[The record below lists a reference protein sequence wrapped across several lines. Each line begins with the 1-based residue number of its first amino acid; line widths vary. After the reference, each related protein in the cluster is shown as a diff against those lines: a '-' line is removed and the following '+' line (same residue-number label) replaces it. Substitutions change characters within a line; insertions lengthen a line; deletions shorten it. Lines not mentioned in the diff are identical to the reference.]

1 MTEELQA
8 ELNKNLAQ
16 IEDYTLTEEKI
27 LKGKET
33 IAEKLKEAI
42 NENIVLTEEDKQIID
57 TELNNIKT
65 SNSKDEIMLSI
76 SKIRNVLA
84 KYLKGLKEVE
94 KQPDKE
100 EHDKQET
107 NEQEEIQQQ
116 ENNQEEVTQEQVNQE
131 ENNRN
136 GEEEPEVNEDVEQ
149 ELEQEESFDTGKID
163 SLSEDLQTA
172 QDANYIS
179 KITAKRGRLIREIQR
194 EIAKIKKSDR
204 TDAKTIEVLDKLE
217 TRLRTEID
225 NHKEQ
230 LNDRYRD
237 EFKKQKATV
246 PAILTVLPKGVAL
259 QVQKVDT
266 CIREMIA
273 AKTLKQKIAA
283 GVNIAKSLGMVA
295 ATPIIFTAKFIAR
308 HWYLIFLLLSL
319 LMAPNFKLKDKK
331 NDDDELNKDP
341 GLEREYD
348 VDNVF
353 DKQYGL
359 DTSLAGEPALEQ
371 NLGQTP
377 TLAPDLSSGLENMPS
392 IDTSLYTSKF
402 PGMEDNFAAKAG
414 VKATE
419 IVDVLNPAAS
429 QYNIPADE
437 LKNVATAQTVET
449 PETAAM
455 MEKLKA
461 DAGRYDLGVQQLQEF
476 AKNNASTAQTVG
488 TPETDAMMDKLKADA
503 GQYDLGAQRL
513 QEFAKNNASTAQ
525 TVGTP
530 ETDAMME
537 QLKVDANRYDLG
549 TQRLQEFAKNNA
561 TAPQAVGTPETDA
574 MMEKLKV
581 DAGQYD
587 LGAQQLQEF
596 AKNNATAPQAV
607 GTPETD
613 AMMEQLKVDANRY
626 DLGTQQLNEFVKNN
640 ASNGSVSAPSVEAA
654 KNVDLPRASNL
665 APSLEKVKVPSIA
678 ELEKQG
684 FGNGLDFD
692 PTLPPEV
699 AQIVGNHAEEFKH
712 IMFEFANELEKNY
725 NFFIGEWHKD
735 VKVVHSAEEFTEA
748 VEDLIGAKLNFADA
762 KRVYLSGVDL
772 PAADRSI
779 IWPELEQETAG
790 IIPVRYFE
798 TYGDMMNYVMSG
810 ADKSL
815 ATYYN
820 NFAENYGKDLGIDFN
835 IKMPGFSADDV
846 SAALGISRDAA
857 VILLFAFGVV
867 KLGAKIAAIPGTG
880 GLSLA
885 IP

>member
-42 NENIVLTEEDKQIID
+42 NDNIDLTEEDKQIID
-57 TELNNIKT
+57 AELNNIKT

-76 SKIRNVLA
+76 SKIRDVLA

-116 ENNQEEVTQEQVNQE
+116 ENNQEEVTQEQINQE
-131 ENNRN
+131 ENNQN
-136 GEEEPEVNEDVEQ
+136 GEEEQEVNEDVEQ
-149 ELEQEESFDTGKID
+149 ELEPEESFDTDKID
-163 SLSEDLQTA
+163 SLSEDLQIA

-194 EIAKIKKSDR
+194 EIAKIKKSDI

-266 CIREMIA
+266 CIRELIS

-308 HWYLIFLLLSL
+308 HWYLVLLLLSL
-319 LMAPNFKLKDKK
+319 LKAPNFKLNDKK
-331 NDDDELNKDP
+331 DNNDEFDKDP
-341 GLEREYD
+341 GVEREYV
-348 VDNVF
+348 VDNAF
-353 DKQYGL
+353 DKQYGF
-359 DTSLAGEPALEQ
+359 DTSPVGEPALEL
-371 NLGQTP
+371 NLGAQR
-377 TLAPDLSSGLENMPS
+377 LQEFAKNNAS
-392 IDTSLYTSKF
+392 TS
-402 PGMEDNFAAKAG
+402 
-414 VKATE
+414 
-419 IVDVLNPAAS
+419 
-429 QYNIPADE
+429 
-437 LKNVATAQTVET
+437 QTVGT
-449 PETAAM
+449 PETDAM
-455 MEKLKA
+455 MEKLKV
-461 DAGRYDLGVQQLQEF
+461 DANQYDLGAQQLQEFVKNNASTAQTVGTPETDAMMDKIKVDANQYDLGAQQLQEF

-488 TPETDAMMDKLKADA
+488 TPETDAMMEK
-503 GQYDLGAQRL
+503 
-513 QEFAKNNASTAQ
+513 
-525 TVGTP
+525 
-530 ETDAMME
+530 
-537 QLKVDANRYDLG
+537 LKVDANQYDLG

-581 DAGQYD
+581 DANQYDLGAQQLQEFVKNNASTAQTVGTPETDAMMDKIKVDANQYD

-596 AKNNATAPQAV
+596 AKNNAST
-607 GTPETD
+607 
-613 AMMEQLKVDANRY
+613 
-626 DLGTQQLNEFVKNN
+626 
-640 ASNGSVSAPSVEAA
+640 GSVSAPSVETA

-665 APSLEKVKVPSIA
+665 APSLETVKVPSIA
-678 ELEKQG
+678 ELEKQRL
-684 FGNGLDFD
+684 GNGLDFD
-692 PTLPPEV
+692 PTIPPEV
-699 AQIVGNHAEEFKH
+699 SQIIDSHSEEFKH
-712 IMFEFANELEKNY
+712 IMFEFANGLEKNY

-772 PAADRSI
+772 PAADRTI

-798 TYGDMMNYVMSG
+798 TYGDLMNYVMSG
-810 ADKSL
+810 EDKYL
-815 ATYYN
+815 TGYYN
-820 NFAENYGKDLGIDFN
+820 EFAENYGKDFDININSSETFVETIANFLG
-835 IKMPGFSADDV
+835 V
-846 SAALGISRDAA
+846 STGTAGTLF
-857 VILLFAFGVV
+857 LLYELAQYG
-867 KLGAKIAAIPGTG
+867 
-880 GLSLA
+880 LA
-885 IP
+885 IPTGGASLALPG

>member
-42 NENIVLTEEDKQIID
+42 NDNIDLTEEDKQIID
-57 TELNNIKT
+57 AELNNIKT

-76 SKIRNVLA
+76 SKIRDVLA

-116 ENNQEEVTQEQVNQE
+116 ENNQEEVTQEQINQE
-131 ENNRN
+131 ENNQN
-136 GEEEPEVNEDVEQ
+136 GEEEQEVNEDVEQ
-149 ELEQEESFDTGKID
+149 ELEPEESFDTDKID
-163 SLSEDLQTA
+163 SLSEDLQIA

-194 EIAKIKKSDR
+194 EIAKIKKSDI

-266 CIREMIA
+266 CIRELIS

-308 HWYLIFLLLSL
+308 HWYLVLLLLSL
-319 LMAPNFKLKDKK
+319 LKAPNFKLNDKK
-331 NDDDELNKDP
+331 DNNDEFDKDP
-341 GLEREYD
+341 GVEREYV
-348 VDNVF
+348 VDNAF
-353 DKQYGL
+353 DKQYGF
-359 DTSLAGEPALEQ
+359 DTSPVGEPALEL
-371 NLGQTP
+371 NLG
-377 TLAPDLSSGLENMPS
+377 A
-392 IDTSLYTSKF
+392 
-402 PGMEDNFAAKAG
+402 
-414 VKATE
+414 
-419 IVDVLNPAAS
+419 
-429 QYNIPADE
+429 
-437 LKNVATAQTVET
+437 
-449 PETAAM
+449 
-455 MEKLKA
+455 
-461 DAGRYDLGVQQLQEF
+461 
-476 AKNNASTAQTVG
+476 
-488 TPETDAMMDKLKADA
+488 
-503 GQYDLGAQRL
+503 
-513 QEFAKNNASTAQ
+513 
-525 TVGTP
+525 
-530 ETDAMME
+530 
-537 QLKVDANRYDLG
+537 
-549 TQRLQEFAKNNA
+549 QRLQEFAKNNA

-581 DAGQYD
+581 DANQYD

-596 AKNNATAPQAV
+596 AKNNAST
-607 GTPETD
+607 
-613 AMMEQLKVDANRY
+613 
-626 DLGTQQLNEFVKNN
+626 
-640 ASNGSVSAPSVEAA
+640 GSVSAPSVETA

-665 APSLEKVKVPSIA
+665 APSLETVKVPSIA
-678 ELEKQG
+678 ELEKQRL
-684 FGNGLDFD
+684 GNGLDFD
-692 PTLPPEV
+692 PTIPPEV
-699 AQIVGNHAEEFKH
+699 SQIIDSHSEEFKH
-712 IMFEFANELEKNY
+712 IMFEFANGLEKNY

-772 PAADRSI
+772 PAADRTI

-798 TYGDMMNYVMSG
+798 TYGDLMNYVMSG
-810 ADKSL
+810 EDKYL
-815 ATYYN
+815 TGYYN
-820 NFAENYGKDLGIDFN
+820 EFAENYGKDFDININSSETFVETIANFLG
-835 IKMPGFSADDV
+835 V
-846 SAALGISRDAA
+846 STGTAGTLF
-857 VILLFAFGVV
+857 LLYELAQYG
-867 KLGAKIAAIPGTG
+867 
-880 GLSLA
+880 LA
-885 IP
+885 IPTGGASLALPG

>member
-42 NENIVLTEEDKQIID
+42 NDNIDLTEEDKQIID
-57 TELNNIKT
+57 AELNNIKT

-76 SKIRNVLA
+76 SKIRDVLA

-116 ENNQEEVTQEQVNQE
+116 ENNQEEVTQEQINQE
-131 ENNRN
+131 ENNQN
-136 GEEEPEVNEDVEQ
+136 GEEEQEVNEDVEQ
-149 ELEQEESFDTGKID
+149 ELEPEESFDTDKID
-163 SLSEDLQTA
+163 SLSEDLQIA

-194 EIAKIKKSDR
+194 EIAKIKKSDI

-266 CIREMIA
+266 CIRELIS

-308 HWYLIFLLLSL
+308 HWYLVLLLLSL
-319 LMAPNFKLKDKK
+319 LKAPNFKLNDKK
-331 NDDDELNKDP
+331 DNNDEFDKDP
-341 GLEREYD
+341 GVEREYV
-348 VDNVF
+348 VDNAF
-353 DKQYGL
+353 DKQYGF
-359 DTSLAGEPALEQ
+359 DTSPVGEPALE
-371 NLGQTP
+371 
-377 TLAPDLSSGLENMPS
+377 
-392 IDTSLYTSKF
+392 
-402 PGMEDNFAAKAG
+402 
-414 VKATE
+414 
-419 IVDVLNPAAS
+419 LN
-429 QYNIPADE
+429 
-437 LKNVATAQTVET
+437 
-449 PETAAM
+449 
-455 MEKLKA
+455 
-461 DAGRYDLGVQQLQEF
+461 
-476 AKNNASTAQTVG
+476 
-488 TPETDAMMDKLKADA
+488 
-503 GQYDLGAQRL
+503 LGAQRL
-513 QEFAKNNASTAQ
+513 QEFAKNNASTSQ
-525 TVGTP
+525 T
-530 ETDAMME
+530 
-537 QLKVDANRYDLG
+537 
-549 TQRLQEFAKNNA
+549 
-561 TAPQAVGTPETDA
+561 VGTPETDA

-581 DAGQYD
+581 DANQYD

-596 AKNNATAPQAV
+596 AKNNAST
-607 GTPETD
+607 
-613 AMMEQLKVDANRY
+613 
-626 DLGTQQLNEFVKNN
+626 
-640 ASNGSVSAPSVEAA
+640 GSVSAPSVETA

-665 APSLEKVKVPSIA
+665 APSLETVKVPSIA
-678 ELEKQG
+678 ELEKQRL
-684 FGNGLDFD
+684 GNGLDFD
-692 PTLPPEV
+692 PTIPPEV
-699 AQIVGNHAEEFKH
+699 SQIIDSHSEEFKH
-712 IMFEFANELEKNY
+712 IMFEFANGLEKNY

-772 PAADRSI
+772 PAADRTI

-798 TYGDMMNYVMSG
+798 TYGDLMNYVMSG
-810 ADKSL
+810 EDKYL
-815 ATYYN
+815 TGYYN
-820 NFAENYGKDLGIDFN
+820 EFAENYGKDFDININSSETFVETIANFLG
-835 IKMPGFSADDV
+835 V
-846 SAALGISRDAA
+846 STGTAGTLF
-857 VILLFAFGVV
+857 LLYELAQYG
-867 KLGAKIAAIPGTG
+867 
-880 GLSLA
+880 LA
-885 IP
+885 IPTGGASLALPG

>member
-42 NENIVLTEEDKQIID
+42 NDNIDLTEEDKQIID
-57 TELNNIKT
+57 AELNNIKT

-76 SKIRNVLA
+76 SKIRDVLA

-131 ENNRN
+131 ENNQN
-136 GEEEPEVNEDVEQ
+136 GEEEQEVNEDVEQ
-149 ELEQEESFDTGKID
+149 ELEPEESFDTDKID
-163 SLSEDLQTA
+163 SLSEDLQIA

-246 PAILTVLPKGVAL
+246 PAILTVLPKGVVL

-266 CIREMIA
+266 CIRELIS

-308 HWYLIFLLLSL
+308 HWYLVLLLLSL
-319 LMAPNFKLKDKK
+319 LKAPNFKLNDKK
-331 NDDDELNKDP
+331 DNDDDFDKEP
-341 GLEREYD
+341 GVEREYD
-348 VDNVF
+348 VDNAF
-353 DKQYGL
+353 DKQYGF
-359 DTSLAGEPALEQ
+359 DISLAGEPALEL
-371 NLGQTP
+371 NLG
-377 TLAPDLSSGLENMPS
+377 
-392 IDTSLYTSKF
+392 
-402 PGMEDNFAAKAG
+402 
-414 VKATE
+414 
-419 IVDVLNPAAS
+419 
-429 QYNIPADE
+429 
-437 LKNVATAQTVET
+437 AQ
-449 PETAAM
+449 
-455 MEKLKA
+455 
-461 DAGRYDLGVQQLQEF
+461 RLQEF
-476 AKNNASTAQTVG
+476 AKNNSSTSQTVG
-488 TPETDAMMDKLKADA
+488 TPETDAMMEKLKVDA
-503 GQYDLGAQRL
+503 NQYDLGAQQL
-513 QEFAKNNASTAQ
+513 QEFVKNNASTAQ

-537 QLKVDANRYDLG
+537 KLKVDAN
-549 TQRLQEFAKNNA
+549 
-561 TAPQAVGTPETDA
+561 
-574 MMEKLKV
+574 
-581 DAGQYD
+581 QYD
-587 LGAQQLQEF
+587 LGAQQLHEF
-596 AKNNATAPQAV
+596 AKNNAST
-607 GTPETD
+607 
-613 AMMEQLKVDANRY
+613 
-626 DLGTQQLNEFVKNN
+626 
-640 ASNGSVSAPSVEAA
+640 GSVSAPSVETA

-665 APSLEKVKVPSIA
+665 APSLETVKVPSIA
-678 ELEKQG
+678 ELEKQRL
-684 FGNGLDFD
+684 GNGLDFD
-692 PTLPPEV
+692 PTIPPEV
-699 AQIVGNHAEEFKH
+699 AQIIDSHSEEFKH
-712 IMFEFANELEKNY
+712 IMFEFANGLEKNY

-748 VEDLIGAKLNFADA
+748 VEDLVGAKLNFADA

-772 PAADRSI
+772 PAAERSI
-779 IWPELEQETAG
+779 IWPELEQEIDG

-798 TYGDMMNYVMSG
+798 TYGDLMNYVMSG
-810 ADKSL
+810 EDKRL
-815 ATYYN
+815 NEYYN
-820 NFAENYGKDLGIDFN
+820 EFAENYGKDFDININSSETFVETIANFLG
-835 IKMPGFSADDV
+835 V
-846 SAALGISRDAA
+846 ST
-857 VILLFAFGVV
+857 
-867 KLGAKIAAIPGTG
+867 GTAG
-880 GLSLA
+880 TIFFLYELAQYALA
-885 IP
+885 IPTGGAALLLPG

>member
-42 NENIVLTEEDKQIID
+42 NDNIDLTEEDKQIID
-57 TELNNIKT
+57 AELNNIKT

-76 SKIRNVLA
+76 SKIRDVLA

-116 ENNQEEVTQEQVNQE
+116 ENNQEEVTQEQINQE
-131 ENNRN
+131 ENNQN
-136 GEEEPEVNEDVEQ
+136 GEEEQEVNEDVEQ
-149 ELEQEESFDTGKID
+149 ELEPEESFDTDKID
-163 SLSEDLQTA
+163 SLSEDLQIA

-194 EIAKIKKSDR
+194 EIAKIKKSDI

-266 CIREMIA
+266 CIRELIS

-308 HWYLIFLLLSL
+308 HWYLVLLLLSL
-319 LMAPNFKLKDKK
+319 LKAPNFKLNDKK
-331 NDDDELNKDP
+331 DNNDEFDKDP
-341 GLEREYD
+341 GVEREYV
-348 VDNVF
+348 VDNAF
-353 DKQYGL
+353 DKQYGF
-359 DTSLAGEPALEQ
+359 DTSPVGEPALEL
-371 NLGQTP
+371 NLGAQR
-377 TLAPDLSSGLENMPS
+377 LQEFAKNNAS
-392 IDTSLYTSKF
+392 TS
-402 PGMEDNFAAKAG
+402 
-414 VKATE
+414 
-419 IVDVLNPAAS
+419 
-429 QYNIPADE
+429 
-437 LKNVATAQTVET
+437 QTVGT
-449 PETAAM
+449 PETDAM
-455 MEKLKA
+455 MEKLKV
-461 DAGRYDLGVQQLQEF
+461 DANQYDLGAQQLQEFVKNNASTAQTVGTPETDAMMDKIKVDANQYDLGAQQLQEF

-488 TPETDAMMDKLKADA
+488 TPETDAMMEKLKVDA
-503 GQYDLGAQRL
+503 NQYDLGAQQL

-537 QLKVDANRYDLG
+537 KLKVDAN
-549 TQRLQEFAKNNA
+549 
-561 TAPQAVGTPETDA
+561 
-574 MMEKLKV
+574 
-581 DAGQYD
+581 QYD

-596 AKNNATAPQAV
+596 AKNNAST
-607 GTPETD
+607 
-613 AMMEQLKVDANRY
+613 
-626 DLGTQQLNEFVKNN
+626 
-640 ASNGSVSAPSVEAA
+640 GSVSAPSVEAV

-665 APSLEKVKVPSIA
+665 APSLETVKVPSIA
-678 ELEKQG
+678 ELEKQRL
-684 FGNGLDFD
+684 GNGLDFD
-692 PTLPPEV
+692 PTIPPEV
-699 AQIVGNHAEEFKH
+699 SQIIDSHSEEFKH
-712 IMFEFANELEKNY
+712 IMFEFANGLEKNY

-772 PAADRSI
+772 PAADRTI

-798 TYGDMMNYVMSG
+798 TYGDLMNYVMSG
-810 ADKSL
+810 EDKYL
-815 ATYYN
+815 TGYYN
-820 NFAENYGKDLGIDFN
+820 EFAENYGKDFDININSSETFVETIANFLG
-835 IKMPGFSADDV
+835 V
-846 SAALGISRDAA
+846 STGTAGTLF
-857 VILLFAFGVV
+857 LLYELAQYG
-867 KLGAKIAAIPGTG
+867 
-880 GLSLA
+880 LA
-885 IP
+885 IPTGGASLALPG

>member
-42 NENIVLTEEDKQIID
+42 NDNIDLTEEDKQIID
-57 TELNNIKT
+57 AELNNIKT

-76 SKIRNVLA
+76 SKIRDVLA

-116 ENNQEEVTQEQVNQE
+116 ENNQEEVTQEQINQE
-131 ENNRN
+131 ENNQN
-136 GEEEPEVNEDVEQ
+136 GEEEQEVNEDVEQ
-149 ELEQEESFDTGKID
+149 ELEPEESFDTDKID
-163 SLSEDLQTA
+163 SLSEDLQIA

-194 EIAKIKKSDR
+194 EIAKIKKSDI

-266 CIREMIA
+266 CIRELIS

-308 HWYLIFLLLSL
+308 HWYLVLLLLSL
-319 LMAPNFKLKDKK
+319 LKAPNFKLNDKK
-331 NDDDELNKDP
+331 DNNDEFDKDP
-341 GLEREYD
+341 GVEREYV
-348 VDNVF
+348 VDNAF
-353 DKQYGL
+353 DKQYGF
-359 DTSLAGEPALEQ
+359 DTSPVGEPALEL
-371 NLGQTP
+371 NLGAQR
-377 TLAPDLSSGLENMPS
+377 LQEFAKNNAS
-392 IDTSLYTSKF
+392 TS
-402 PGMEDNFAAKAG
+402 
-414 VKATE
+414 
-419 IVDVLNPAAS
+419 
-429 QYNIPADE
+429 
-437 LKNVATAQTVET
+437 QTVGT
-449 PETAAM
+449 PETDAM
-455 MEKLKA
+455 MEKLKV
-461 DAGRYDLGVQQLQEF
+461 DANQYDLGAQQLQEF
-476 AKNNASTAQTVG
+476 VKNNASTAQTVG
-488 TPETDAMMDKLKADA
+488 TPETDAMMDKI
-503 GQYDLGAQRL
+503 
-513 QEFAKNNASTAQ
+513 
-525 TVGTP
+525 
-530 ETDAMME
+530 
-537 QLKVDANRYDLG
+537 KVDAN
-549 TQRLQEFAKNNA
+549 
-561 TAPQAVGTPETDA
+561 
-574 MMEKLKV
+574 
-581 DAGQYD
+581 QYD

-596 AKNNATAPQAV
+596 AKNNAST
-607 GTPETD
+607 
-613 AMMEQLKVDANRY
+613 
-626 DLGTQQLNEFVKNN
+626 
-640 ASNGSVSAPSVEAA
+640 GSVSAPSVETA

-665 APSLEKVKVPSIA
+665 APSLETVKVPSIA
-678 ELEKQG
+678 ELEKQRL
-684 FGNGLDFD
+684 GNGLDFD
-692 PTLPPEV
+692 PTIPPEV
-699 AQIVGNHAEEFKH
+699 SQIIDSHSEEFKH
-712 IMFEFANELEKNY
+712 IMFEFANGLEKNY

-772 PAADRSI
+772 PAADRTI

-798 TYGDMMNYVMSG
+798 TYGDLMNYVMSG
-810 ADKSL
+810 EDKYL
-815 ATYYN
+815 TGYYN
-820 NFAENYGKDLGIDFN
+820 EFAENYGKDFDININSSETFVETIANFLG
-835 IKMPGFSADDV
+835 V
-846 SAALGISRDAA
+846 STGTAGTLF
-857 VILLFAFGVV
+857 LLYELAQYG
-867 KLGAKIAAIPGTG
+867 
-880 GLSLA
+880 LA
-885 IP
+885 IPTGGASLALPG

>member
-42 NENIVLTEEDKQIID
+42 NDNIDLTEEDKQIID
-57 TELNNIKT
+57 AELNNIKT

-76 SKIRNVLA
+76 SKIRDVLA

-116 ENNQEEVTQEQVNQE
+116 ENNQEEVTQEQINQE
-131 ENNRN
+131 ENNQN
-136 GEEEPEVNEDVEQ
+136 GEEEQEVNEDVEQ
-149 ELEQEESFDTGKID
+149 ELEPEESFDTDKID
-163 SLSEDLQTA
+163 SLSEDLQIA

-194 EIAKIKKSDR
+194 EIAKIKKSDI

-266 CIREMIA
+266 CIRELIS

-308 HWYLIFLLLSL
+308 HWYLVLLLLSL
-319 LMAPNFKLKDKK
+319 LKAPNFKLNDKK
-331 NDDDELNKDP
+331 DNNDEFDKDP
-341 GLEREYD
+341 GVEREYV
-348 VDNVF
+348 VDNAF
-353 DKQYGL
+353 DKQYGF
-359 DTSLAGEPALEQ
+359 DTSPVGEPALEL
-371 NLGQTP
+371 NLGAQR
-377 TLAPDLSSGLENMPS
+377 LQEFAKNNAS
-392 IDTSLYTSKF
+392 TS
-402 PGMEDNFAAKAG
+402 
-414 VKATE
+414 
-419 IVDVLNPAAS
+419 
-429 QYNIPADE
+429 
-437 LKNVATAQTVET
+437 QTVGT
-449 PETAAM
+449 PETDAM
-455 MEKLKA
+455 MEKLKV
-461 DAGRYDLGVQQLQEF
+461 DANQYDLGAQQLQEF

-488 TPETDAMMDKLKADA
+488 TPETDAMM
-503 GQYDLGAQRL
+503 
-513 QEFAKNNASTAQ
+513 
-525 TVGTP
+525 
-530 ETDAMME
+530 
-537 QLKVDANRYDLG
+537 
-549 TQRLQEFAKNNA
+549 
-561 TAPQAVGTPETDA
+561 
-574 MMEKLKV
+574 EKLKV
-581 DAGQYD
+581 DANQYD

-596 AKNNATAPQAV
+596 AKNNAST
-607 GTPETD
+607 
-613 AMMEQLKVDANRY
+613 
-626 DLGTQQLNEFVKNN
+626 
-640 ASNGSVSAPSVEAA
+640 GSVSAPSVETA

-665 APSLEKVKVPSIA
+665 APSLETVKVPSIA
-678 ELEKQG
+678 ELEKQRL
-684 FGNGLDFD
+684 GNGLDFD
-692 PTLPPEV
+692 PTIPPEV
-699 AQIVGNHAEEFKH
+699 SQIIDSHSEEFKH
-712 IMFEFANELEKNY
+712 IMFEFANGLEKNY

-772 PAADRSI
+772 PAADRTI

-798 TYGDMMNYVMSG
+798 TYGDLMNYVMSG
-810 ADKSL
+810 EDKYL
-815 ATYYN
+815 TGYYN
-820 NFAENYGKDLGIDFN
+820 EFAENYGKDFDININSSETFVETIANFLG
-835 IKMPGFSADDV
+835 V
-846 SAALGISRDAA
+846 STGTAGTLF
-857 VILLFAFGVV
+857 LLYELAQYG
-867 KLGAKIAAIPGTG
+867 
-880 GLSLA
+880 LA
-885 IP
+885 IPTGGASLALPG

>member
-16 IEDYTLTEEKI
+16 IEDYTLTEDKI

-42 NENIVLTEEDKQIID
+42 NDNIDLTEEDKQIID
-57 TELNNIKT
+57 AELNNIKT

-76 SKIRNVLA
+76 SKIRDVLA

-116 ENNQEEVTQEQVNQE
+116 ENNQEEVTQEQINQE
-131 ENNRN
+131 ENNQN
-136 GEEEPEVNEDVEQ
+136 GEEEQEVNEDVEQ
-149 ELEQEESFDTGKID
+149 ELEPEESFDTDKID
-163 SLSEDLQTA
+163 SLSEDLQIA

-194 EIAKIKKSDR
+194 EIAKIKKSDI

-266 CIREMIA
+266 CIRELIS

-308 HWYLIFLLLSL
+308 HWYLVLLLLSL
-319 LMAPNFKLKDKK
+319 LKAPNFKLNDKK
-331 NDDDELNKDP
+331 DNNDEFDKDP
-341 GLEREYD
+341 GVEREYV
-348 VDNVF
+348 VDNAF
-353 DKQYGL
+353 DKQYGF
-359 DTSLAGEPALEQ
+359 DTSPVGEPALE
-371 NLGQTP
+371 
-377 TLAPDLSSGLENMPS
+377 
-392 IDTSLYTSKF
+392 
-402 PGMEDNFAAKAG
+402 
-414 VKATE
+414 
-419 IVDVLNPAAS
+419 LN
-429 QYNIPADE
+429 
-437 LKNVATAQTVET
+437 
-449 PETAAM
+449 
-455 MEKLKA
+455 
-461 DAGRYDLGVQQLQEF
+461 
-476 AKNNASTAQTVG
+476 
-488 TPETDAMMDKLKADA
+488 
-503 GQYDLGAQRL
+503 LGAQRL

-537 QLKVDANRYDLG
+537 KLKVDANQYDLG

-581 DAGQYD
+581 DANQYD

-596 AKNNATAPQAV
+596 AKNNAST
-607 GTPETD
+607 
-613 AMMEQLKVDANRY
+613 
-626 DLGTQQLNEFVKNN
+626 
-640 ASNGSVSAPSVEAA
+640 GSVSAPSVETA

-665 APSLEKVKVPSIA
+665 APSLETVKVPSIA
-678 ELEKQG
+678 ELEKQRL
-684 FGNGLDFD
+684 GNGLDFD
-692 PTLPPEV
+692 PTIPPEV
-699 AQIVGNHAEEFKH
+699 SQIIDSHSEEFKH
-712 IMFEFANELEKNY
+712 IMFEFANGLEKNY

-772 PAADRSI
+772 PAADRTI

-798 TYGDMMNYVMSG
+798 TYGDLMNYVMSG
-810 ADKSL
+810 EDKYL
-815 ATYYN
+815 TGYYN
-820 NFAENYGKDLGIDFN
+820 EFAENYGKDFDININSSETFVETIANFLG
-835 IKMPGFSADDV
+835 V
-846 SAALGISRDAA
+846 STGTAGTLF
-857 VILLFAFGVV
+857 LLYELAQYG
-867 KLGAKIAAIPGTG
+867 
-880 GLSLA
+880 LA
-885 IP
+885 IPTGGASLALPG

>member
-42 NENIVLTEEDKQIID
+42 NDNIDLTEEDKQIID
-57 TELNNIKT
+57 AELNNIKT

-76 SKIRNVLA
+76 SKIRDVLA

-116 ENNQEEVTQEQVNQE
+116 ENNQEEVTQEQINQE
-131 ENNRN
+131 ENNQN
-136 GEEEPEVNEDVEQ
+136 GEEEQEVNEDVEQ
-149 ELEQEESFDTGKID
+149 ELEPEESFDTDKID
-163 SLSEDLQTA
+163 SLSEDLQIA

-194 EIAKIKKSDR
+194 EIAKIKKSDI

-266 CIREMIA
+266 CIRELIS

-308 HWYLIFLLLSL
+308 HWYLVLLLLSL
-319 LMAPNFKLKDKK
+319 LKAPNFKLNDKK
-331 NDDDELNKDP
+331 DNNDEFDKDP
-341 GLEREYD
+341 GVEREYV
-348 VDNVF
+348 VDNAF
-353 DKQYGL
+353 DKQYGF
-359 DTSLAGEPALEQ
+359 DTSPVGEPALEL
-371 NLGQTP
+371 NLGAQR
-377 TLAPDLSSGLENMPS
+377 LQEFAKNNAS
-392 IDTSLYTSKF
+392 TS
-402 PGMEDNFAAKAG
+402 
-414 VKATE
+414 
-419 IVDVLNPAAS
+419 
-429 QYNIPADE
+429 
-437 LKNVATAQTVET
+437 QTVGT
-449 PETAAM
+449 PETDAM
-455 MEKLKA
+455 MEKLKV
-461 DAGRYDLGVQQLQEF
+461 DANQYDLGAQQLQEF
-476 AKNNASTAQTVG
+476 VKNNASTAQTVG
-488 TPETDAMMDKLKADA
+488 TPETDAMMDKI
-503 GQYDLGAQRL
+503 
-513 QEFAKNNASTAQ
+513 
-525 TVGTP
+525 
-530 ETDAMME
+530 
-537 QLKVDANRYDLG
+537 KVDANQYDLG

-581 DAGQYD
+581 DANQYD

-596 AKNNATAPQAV
+596 AKNNAST
-607 GTPETD
+607 
-613 AMMEQLKVDANRY
+613 
-626 DLGTQQLNEFVKNN
+626 
-640 ASNGSVSAPSVEAA
+640 GSVSAPSVETA

-665 APSLEKVKVPSIA
+665 APSLETVKVPSIA
-678 ELEKQG
+678 ELEKQRL
-684 FGNGLDFD
+684 GNGLDFD
-692 PTLPPEV
+692 PTIPPEV
-699 AQIVGNHAEEFKH
+699 SQIIDSHSEEFKH
-712 IMFEFANELEKNY
+712 IMFEFANGLEKNY

-772 PAADRSI
+772 PAADRTI

-798 TYGDMMNYVMSG
+798 TYGDLMNYVMSG
-810 ADKSL
+810 EDKYL
-815 ATYYN
+815 TGYYN
-820 NFAENYGKDLGIDFN
+820 EFAENYGKDFDININSSETFVETIANFLG
-835 IKMPGFSADDV
+835 V
-846 SAALGISRDAA
+846 STGTAGTLF
-857 VILLFAFGVV
+857 LLYELAQYG
-867 KLGAKIAAIPGTG
+867 
-880 GLSLA
+880 LA
-885 IP
+885 IPTGGASLALPG

>member
-42 NENIVLTEEDKQIID
+42 NDNIDLTEEDKQIID
-57 TELNNIKT
+57 AELNNIKT

-76 SKIRNVLA
+76 SKIRDVLA

-116 ENNQEEVTQEQVNQE
+116 ENNQEEVTQEQINQE
-131 ENNRN
+131 ENNQN
-136 GEEEPEVNEDVEQ
+136 GEEEQEVNEDVEQ
-149 ELEQEESFDTGKID
+149 ELEPEESFDTDKID
-163 SLSEDLQTA
+163 SLSEDLQIA

-194 EIAKIKKSDR
+194 EIAKIKKSDI

-266 CIREMIA
+266 CIRELIS

-308 HWYLIFLLLSL
+308 HWYLVLLLLSL
-319 LMAPNFKLKDKK
+319 LKAPNFKLNDKK
-331 NDDDELNKDP
+331 DNNDEFDKDP
-341 GLEREYD
+341 GVEREYV
-348 VDNVF
+348 VDNAF
-353 DKQYGL
+353 DKQYGF
-359 DTSLAGEPALEQ
+359 DTSPVGEPALEL
-371 NLGQTP
+371 NLGAQR
-377 TLAPDLSSGLENMPS
+377 LQEFAKNNAS
-392 IDTSLYTSKF
+392 TS
-402 PGMEDNFAAKAG
+402 
-414 VKATE
+414 
-419 IVDVLNPAAS
+419 
-429 QYNIPADE
+429 
-437 LKNVATAQTVET
+437 QTVGT
-449 PETAAM
+449 PETDAM
-455 MEKLKA
+455 MEKLKV
-461 DAGRYDLGVQQLQEF
+461 DANQYDLGAQQLQEF

-488 TPETDAMMDKLKADA
+488 TPETDAMMEK
-503 GQYDLGAQRL
+503 
-513 QEFAKNNASTAQ
+513 
-525 TVGTP
+525 
-530 ETDAMME
+530 
-537 QLKVDANRYDLG
+537 LKVDANQYDLG

-581 DAGQYD
+581 DANQYD

-596 AKNNATAPQAV
+596 AKNNAST
-607 GTPETD
+607 
-613 AMMEQLKVDANRY
+613 
-626 DLGTQQLNEFVKNN
+626 
-640 ASNGSVSAPSVEAA
+640 GSVSAPSVETA

-665 APSLEKVKVPSIA
+665 APSLETVKVPSIA
-678 ELEKQG
+678 ELEKQRL
-684 FGNGLDFD
+684 GNGLDFD
-692 PTLPPEV
+692 PTIPPEV
-699 AQIVGNHAEEFKH
+699 SQIIDSHSEEFKH
-712 IMFEFANELEKNY
+712 IMFEFANGLEKNY

-772 PAADRSI
+772 PAADRTI

-798 TYGDMMNYVMSG
+798 TYGDLMNYVMSG
-810 ADKSL
+810 EDKYL
-815 ATYYN
+815 TGYYN
-820 NFAENYGKDLGIDFN
+820 EFAENYGKDFDININSSETFVETIANFLG
-835 IKMPGFSADDV
+835 V
-846 SAALGISRDAA
+846 STGTAGTLF
-857 VILLFAFGVV
+857 LLYELAQYG
-867 KLGAKIAAIPGTG
+867 
-880 GLSLA
+880 LA
-885 IP
+885 IPTGGASLALPG

>member
-1 MTEELQA
+1 MTEELHA

-42 NENIVLTEEDKQIID
+42 NDNIDLTEEDKQIID
-57 TELNNIKT
+57 AELNNIKT

-76 SKIRNVLA
+76 SKIRDVLA

-94 KQPDKE
+94 KQTDKE

-107 NEQEEIQQQ
+107 NEQEEIQQL

-131 ENNRN
+131 ENNQN
-136 GEEEPEVNEDVEQ
+136 GEEEQEVNEDVEQ
-149 ELEQEESFDTGKID
+149 ELEPEESFDTDKID

-266 CIREMIA
+266 CIRELIS
-273 AKTLKQKIAA
+273 AKTLKQKISA
-283 GVNIAKSLGMVA
+283 GVNIAKSLGMVT

-308 HWYLIFLLLSL
+308 HWYLVLLLLSL
-319 LMAPNFKLKDKK
+319 LKAPNFKLNDKK
-331 NDDDELNKDP
+331 DNDDEFDKDP
-341 GLEREYD
+341 GVEREYD
-348 VDNVF
+348 VDNAF
-353 DKQYGL
+353 DKQYGF

-371 NLGQTP
+371 NLGQKP
-377 TLAPDLSSGLENMPS
+377 SLAPDLSSGLENMPS

-402 PGMEDNFAAKAG
+402 PGMEGNFAAKAG
-414 VKATE
+414 GKATE
-419 IVDVLNPAAS
+419 IVDALNPAAS

-437 LKNVATAQTVET
+437 LKNVATAQTVGA
-449 PETAAM
+449 PEMAAM
-455 MEKLKA
+455 MDKLKA

-488 TPETDAMMDKLKADA
+488 TPETDAMMDKLK
-503 GQYDLGAQRL
+503 
-513 QEFAKNNASTAQ
+513 
-525 TVGTP
+525 
-530 ETDAMME
+530 
-537 QLKVDANRYDLG
+537 VDAN
-549 TQRLQEFAKNNA
+549 
-561 TAPQAVGTPETDA
+561 
-574 MMEKLKV
+574 
-581 DAGQYD
+581 QYD

-596 AKNNATAPQAV
+596 AKNNATAPQTV

-613 AMMEQLKVDANRY
+613 AMMEKLKVDANQY
-626 DLGTQQLNEFVKNN
+626 DLGAQQLHEFAKNN
-640 ASNGSVSAPSVEAA
+640 ASTASVSAPSVETA

-665 APSLEKVKVPSIA
+665 APSLETVKVPSIA
-678 ELEKQG
+678 ELEKQRL
-684 FGNGLDFD
+684 GNGLDFD
-692 PTLPPEV
+692 PTIPPEV
-699 AQIVGNHAEEFKH
+699 AQIIDSHSEEFKH
-712 IMFEFANELEKNY
+712 IMFEFANGLEKNY

-762 KRVYLSGVDL
+762 KRVYLSGVNL

-810 ADKSL
+810 EDKL
-815 ATYYN
+815 LTGYYN
-820 NFAENYGKDLGIDFN
+820 EFAENYGKDFGININFSKTFVETIANTLG
-835 IKMPGFSADDV
+835 V
-846 SAALGISRDAA
+846 STATAGT
-857 VILLFAFGVV
+857 LFLVYELAQYG
-867 KLGAKIAAIPGTG
+867 LAPATG
-880 GLSLA
+880 GASLLL
-885 IP
+885 PG

>member
-42 NENIVLTEEDKQIID
+42 NDNIDLTEEDKQIID
-57 TELNNIKT
+57 AELNNIKT

-76 SKIRNVLA
+76 SKIRDVLA

-116 ENNQEEVTQEQVNQE
+116 ENNQEEVTQEQINQE
-131 ENNRN
+131 ENNQN
-136 GEEEPEVNEDVEQ
+136 GEEEQEVNEDVEQ
-149 ELEQEESFDTGKID
+149 ELEPEESFDTDKID
-163 SLSEDLQTA
+163 SLSEDLQIA

-194 EIAKIKKSDR
+194 EIAKIKKSDI

-266 CIREMIA
+266 CIRELIS

-308 HWYLIFLLLSL
+308 HWYLVLLLLSL
-319 LMAPNFKLKDKK
+319 LKAPNFKLNDKK
-331 NDDDELNKDP
+331 DNNDEFDKDP
-341 GLEREYD
+341 GVEREYV
-348 VDNVF
+348 VDNAF
-353 DKQYGL
+353 DKQYGF
-359 DTSLAGEPALEQ
+359 DTSPVGEPALEL
-371 NLGQTP
+371 NLGAQR
-377 TLAPDLSSGLENMPS
+377 LQEFAKNNAS
-392 IDTSLYTSKF
+392 TS
-402 PGMEDNFAAKAG
+402 
-414 VKATE
+414 
-419 IVDVLNPAAS
+419 
-429 QYNIPADE
+429 
-437 LKNVATAQTVET
+437 QTVGT
-449 PETAAM
+449 PETDAM
-455 MEKLKA
+455 MEKLKV
-461 DAGRYDLGVQQLQEF
+461 DANQYDLGAQQLQEFVKNNASTAQTVGTPETDAMMDKIKVDANQYDLGAQQLQEF

-488 TPETDAMMDKLKADA
+488 TPETDAMM
-503 GQYDLGAQRL
+503 
-513 QEFAKNNASTAQ
+513 
-525 TVGTP
+525 
-530 ETDAMME
+530 
-537 QLKVDANRYDLG
+537 
-549 TQRLQEFAKNNA
+549 
-561 TAPQAVGTPETDA
+561 
-574 MMEKLKV
+574 EKLKV
-581 DAGQYD
+581 DANQYD

-596 AKNNATAPQAV
+596 AKNNAST
-607 GTPETD
+607 
-613 AMMEQLKVDANRY
+613 
-626 DLGTQQLNEFVKNN
+626 
-640 ASNGSVSAPSVEAA
+640 GSVSAPSVEAV

-665 APSLEKVKVPSIA
+665 APSLETVKVPSIA
-678 ELEKQG
+678 ELEKQRL
-684 FGNGLDFD
+684 GNGLDFD
-692 PTLPPEV
+692 PTIPPEV
-699 AQIVGNHAEEFKH
+699 SQIIDSHSEEFKH
-712 IMFEFANELEKNY
+712 IMFEFANGLEKNY

-772 PAADRSI
+772 PAADRTI

-798 TYGDMMNYVMSG
+798 TYGDLMNYVMSG
-810 ADKSL
+810 EDKYL
-815 ATYYN
+815 TGYYN
-820 NFAENYGKDLGIDFN
+820 EFAENYGKDFDININSSETFVETIANFLG
-835 IKMPGFSADDV
+835 V
-846 SAALGISRDAA
+846 STGTAGTLF
-857 VILLFAFGVV
+857 LLYELAQYG
-867 KLGAKIAAIPGTG
+867 
-880 GLSLA
+880 LA
-885 IP
+885 IPTGGASLALPG

>member
-42 NENIVLTEEDKQIID
+42 NDNIDLTEEDKQIID
-57 TELNNIKT
+57 AELNNIKT

-76 SKIRNVLA
+76 SKIRDVLA

-116 ENNQEEVTQEQVNQE
+116 ENNQEEVTQEQINQE
-131 ENNRN
+131 ENNQN
-136 GEEEPEVNEDVEQ
+136 GEEKQEVNEDVEQ
-149 ELEQEESFDTGKID
+149 ELEPEESFDTDKID
-163 SLSEDLQTA
+163 SLSEDLQNA

-246 PAILTVLPKGVAL
+246 PAILTVLPKGVVL

-308 HWYLIFLLLSL
+308 HWYLVLLLLSL
-319 LMAPNFKLKDKK
+319 LKAPNFKLNDKK
-331 NDDDELNKDP
+331 DNDDEFDKNP
-341 GLEREYD
+341 GVEREYG
-348 VDNVF
+348 VDNAF
-353 DKQYGL
+353 DKQYGF
-359 DTSLAGEPALEQ
+359 DASLAGEPALEQ

-377 TLAPDLSSGLENMPS
+377 SFAPDLSSGLENLPS
-392 IDTSLYTSKF
+392 IDTSFYTSKF
-402 PGMEDNFAAKAG
+402 PGMEGNFAAKAG

-419 IVDVLNPAAS
+419 IVDALNPAAS

-437 LKNVATAQTVET
+437 LKNVATAQTV
-449 PETAAM
+449 
-455 MEKLKA
+455 
-461 DAGRYDLGVQQLQEF
+461 
-476 AKNNASTAQTVG
+476 G
-488 TPETDAMMDKLKADA
+488 TPETDAMMEKLKVDA
-503 GQYDLGAQRL
+503 NQYDLGTQRL
-513 QEFAKNNASTAQ
+513 QEFVKNNASTAQ

-537 QLKVDANRYDLG
+537 KLKVDANQYDLG

-581 DAGQYD
+581 DANQYD

-596 AKNNATAPQAV
+596 AKNNAST
-607 GTPETD
+607 
-613 AMMEQLKVDANRY
+613 
-626 DLGTQQLNEFVKNN
+626 
-640 ASNGSVSAPSVEAA
+640 GSVSAPSVETA

-665 APSLEKVKVPSIA
+665 APSLETVKVPSIA
-678 ELEKQG
+678 ELEKQRL
-684 FGNGLDFD
+684 GNGLDFD
-692 PTLPPEV
+692 PTIPPEV
-699 AQIVGNHAEEFKH
+699 SQIIDSHSEEFKH
-712 IMFEFANELEKNY
+712 IMFEFANGLEKNY

-772 PAADRSI
+772 PAADRTI

-798 TYGDMMNYVMSG
+798 TYGDLMNYVMSG
-810 ADKSL
+810 EDKYL
-815 ATYYN
+815 TGYYN
-820 NFAENYGKDLGIDFN
+820 EFAENYGKDFDININSSETFVETIANFLG
-835 IKMPGFSADDV
+835 V
-846 SAALGISRDAA
+846 STGTAGTLF
-857 VILLFAFGVV
+857 LLYELAQYG
-867 KLGAKIAAIPGTG
+867 
-880 GLSLA
+880 LA
-885 IP
+885 IPTGGASLALPG

>member
-42 NENIVLTEEDKQIID
+42 NDNIDLTEEDKQIID
-57 TELNNIKT
+57 AELNNIKT

-76 SKIRNVLA
+76 SKIRDVLA

-116 ENNQEEVTQEQVNQE
+116 ENNQEEVTQEQINQE
-131 ENNRN
+131 ENNQN
-136 GEEEPEVNEDVEQ
+136 GEEEQEVNEDVEQ
-149 ELEQEESFDTGKID
+149 ELEPEESFDTDKID
-163 SLSEDLQTA
+163 SLSEDLQIA

-194 EIAKIKKSDR
+194 EIAKIKKSDI

-266 CIREMIA
+266 CIRELIS

-308 HWYLIFLLLSL
+308 HWYLVLLLLSL
-319 LMAPNFKLKDKK
+319 LKAPNFKLNDKK
-331 NDDDELNKDP
+331 DNNDEFDKDP
-341 GLEREYD
+341 GVEREYV
-348 VDNVF
+348 VDNAF
-353 DKQYGL
+353 DKQYGF
-359 DTSLAGEPALEQ
+359 DTSPVGEPALEL
-371 NLGQTP
+371 NLG
-377 TLAPDLSSGLENMPS
+377 A
-392 IDTSLYTSKF
+392 
-402 PGMEDNFAAKAG
+402 
-414 VKATE
+414 
-419 IVDVLNPAAS
+419 
-429 QYNIPADE
+429 
-437 LKNVATAQTVET
+437 
-449 PETAAM
+449 
-455 MEKLKA
+455 
-461 DAGRYDLGVQQLQEF
+461 
-476 AKNNASTAQTVG
+476 
-488 TPETDAMMDKLKADA
+488 
-503 GQYDLGAQRL
+503 
-513 QEFAKNNASTAQ
+513 
-525 TVGTP
+525 
-530 ETDAMME
+530 
-537 QLKVDANRYDLG
+537 
-549 TQRLQEFAKNNA
+549 QRLQEFAKNNA

-581 DAGQYD
+581 DANQYDLGAQQLQEFVKNNASTAQTVGTPETDAMMDKIKVDANQYD

-596 AKNNATAPQAV
+596 AKNNAST
-607 GTPETD
+607 
-613 AMMEQLKVDANRY
+613 
-626 DLGTQQLNEFVKNN
+626 
-640 ASNGSVSAPSVEAA
+640 GSVSAPSVEAV

-665 APSLEKVKVPSIA
+665 APSLETVKVPSIA
-678 ELEKQG
+678 ELEKQRL
-684 FGNGLDFD
+684 GNGLDFD
-692 PTLPPEV
+692 STIPPEV
-699 AQIVGNHAEEFKH
+699 AQIIDSHSEEFKH
-712 IMFEFANELEKNY
+712 IMFEFANGLEKNY

-772 PAADRSI
+772 PAADRTI

-798 TYGDMMNYVMSG
+798 TYGDLMNYVMSG
-810 ADKSL
+810 EDKYL
-815 ATYYN
+815 TGYYN
-820 NFAENYGKDLGIDFN
+820 EFAENYGKDFDININSSETFVETIANFLG
-835 IKMPGFSADDV
+835 V
-846 SAALGISRDAA
+846 STGTAGTLF
-857 VILLFAFGVV
+857 LLYELAQYG
-867 KLGAKIAAIPGTG
+867 
-880 GLSLA
+880 LA
-885 IP
+885 IPTGGASLALPG

>member
-42 NENIVLTEEDKQIID
+42 NDNIDLTEEDKQIID
-57 TELNNIKT
+57 AELNNIKT

-76 SKIRNVLA
+76 SKIRDVLA

-116 ENNQEEVTQEQVNQE
+116 ENNQEEVTQEQINQE
-131 ENNRN
+131 ENNQN
-136 GEEEPEVNEDVEQ
+136 GEEEQEVNEDVEQ
-149 ELEQEESFDTGKID
+149 ELEPEESFDTDKID
-163 SLSEDLQTA
+163 SLSEDLQIA

-194 EIAKIKKSDR
+194 EIAKIKKSDI

-266 CIREMIA
+266 CIRELIS

-308 HWYLIFLLLSL
+308 HWYLVLLLLSL
-319 LMAPNFKLKDKK
+319 LKAPNFKLNDKK
-331 NDDDELNKDP
+331 DNNDEFDKDP
-341 GLEREYD
+341 GVEREYV
-348 VDNVF
+348 VDNAF
-353 DKQYGL
+353 DKQYGF
-359 DTSLAGEPALEQ
+359 DTSPVGEPALEL
-371 NLGQTP
+371 NLGAQR
-377 TLAPDLSSGLENMPS
+377 LQEFAKNNAS
-392 IDTSLYTSKF
+392 TS
-402 PGMEDNFAAKAG
+402 
-414 VKATE
+414 
-419 IVDVLNPAAS
+419 
-429 QYNIPADE
+429 
-437 LKNVATAQTVET
+437 QTVGT
-449 PETAAM
+449 PETDAM
-455 MEKLKA
+455 MEKLKV
-461 DAGRYDLGVQQLQEF
+461 DANQYDLGAQQLQEF

-488 TPETDAMMDKLKADA
+488 TPETDAMMEKLKVDA
-503 GQYDLGAQRL
+503 NQYDLGAQQL

-537 QLKVDANRYDLG
+537 KLKVDANQYDLG

-581 DAGQYD
+581 DANQYD

-596 AKNNATAPQAV
+596 AKNNAST
-607 GTPETD
+607 
-613 AMMEQLKVDANRY
+613 
-626 DLGTQQLNEFVKNN
+626 
-640 ASNGSVSAPSVEAA
+640 GSVSAPSVETA

-665 APSLEKVKVPSIA
+665 APSLETVKVPSIA
-678 ELEKQG
+678 ELEKQRL
-684 FGNGLDFD
+684 GNGLDFD
-692 PTLPPEV
+692 PTIPPEV
-699 AQIVGNHAEEFKH
+699 SQIIDSHSEEFKH
-712 IMFEFANELEKNY
+712 IMFEFANGLEKNY

-772 PAADRSI
+772 PAADRTI

-798 TYGDMMNYVMSG
+798 TYGDLMNYVMSG
-810 ADKSL
+810 EDKYL
-815 ATYYN
+815 TGYYN
-820 NFAENYGKDLGIDFN
+820 EFAENYGKDFDININSSETFVETIANFLG
-835 IKMPGFSADDV
+835 V
-846 SAALGISRDAA
+846 STGTAGTLF
-857 VILLFAFGVV
+857 LLYELAQYG
-867 KLGAKIAAIPGTG
+867 
-880 GLSLA
+880 LA
-885 IP
+885 IPTGGASLALPG

>member
-42 NENIVLTEEDKQIID
+42 NDNIDLTEEDKQIID
-57 TELNNIKT
+57 AELNNIKT

-76 SKIRNVLA
+76 SKIRDVLA

-116 ENNQEEVTQEQVNQE
+116 ENNQEEVTQEQINQE
-131 ENNRN
+131 ENNQN
-136 GEEEPEVNEDVEQ
+136 GEEEQEVNEDVEQ
-149 ELEQEESFDTGKID
+149 ELEPEESFDTDKID
-163 SLSEDLQTA
+163 SLSEDLQIA

-194 EIAKIKKSDR
+194 EIAKIKKSDI

-266 CIREMIA
+266 CIRELIS

-308 HWYLIFLLLSL
+308 HWYLVLLLLSL
-319 LMAPNFKLKDKK
+319 LKAPNFKLNDKK
-331 NDDDELNKDP
+331 DNNDEFDKDP
-341 GLEREYD
+341 GVEREYV
-348 VDNVF
+348 VDNAF
-353 DKQYGL
+353 DKQYGF
-359 DTSLAGEPALEQ
+359 DTSPVGEPALEL
-371 NLGQTP
+371 NLGTQR
-377 TLAPDLSSGLENMPS
+377 LQEFAKNNAS
-392 IDTSLYTSKF
+392 TS
-402 PGMEDNFAAKAG
+402 
-414 VKATE
+414 
-419 IVDVLNPAAS
+419 
-429 QYNIPADE
+429 
-437 LKNVATAQTVET
+437 QTVGT
-449 PETAAM
+449 PETDAM
-455 MEKLKA
+455 MEKLKV
-461 DAGRYDLGVQQLQEF
+461 DANQYDLGAQQLQEFVKNNASTAQTVGTPETDAMMDKIKVDANQYDLGAQQLQEF

-488 TPETDAMMDKLKADA
+488 TPETDAMMEK
-503 GQYDLGAQRL
+503 
-513 QEFAKNNASTAQ
+513 
-525 TVGTP
+525 
-530 ETDAMME
+530 
-537 QLKVDANRYDLG
+537 LKVDANQYDLG

-581 DAGQYD
+581 DANQYD

-596 AKNNATAPQAV
+596 AKNNAST
-607 GTPETD
+607 
-613 AMMEQLKVDANRY
+613 
-626 DLGTQQLNEFVKNN
+626 
-640 ASNGSVSAPSVEAA
+640 GSVSAPSVETA

-665 APSLEKVKVPSIA
+665 APSLETVKVPSIA
-678 ELEKQG
+678 ELEKQRL
-684 FGNGLDFD
+684 GNGLDFD
-692 PTLPPEV
+692 PTIPPEV
-699 AQIVGNHAEEFKH
+699 SQIIDSHSEEFKH
-712 IMFEFANELEKNY
+712 IMFEFANGLEKNY

-772 PAADRSI
+772 PAADRTI

-798 TYGDMMNYVMSG
+798 TYGDLMNYVMSG
-810 ADKSL
+810 EDKYL
-815 ATYYN
+815 TGYYN
-820 NFAENYGKDLGIDFN
+820 EFAENYGKDFDININSSETFVETIANFLG
-835 IKMPGFSADDV
+835 V
-846 SAALGISRDAA
+846 STGTAGTLF
-857 VILLFAFGVV
+857 LLYELAQYG
-867 KLGAKIAAIPGTG
+867 
-880 GLSLA
+880 LA
-885 IP
+885 IPTGGASLALPG

>member
-1 MTEELQA
+1 MTEELQV

-33 IAEKLKEAI
+33 IADKLKEAI
-42 NENIVLTEEDKQIID
+42 NENIALTEEDKQIID

-76 SKIRNVLA
+76 SKIRDVLA

-94 KQPDKE
+94 KQPAKE

-131 ENNRN
+131 ENNQN
-136 GEEEPEVNEDVEQ
+136 GEEEQVVNEDVEQ
-149 ELEQEESFDTGKID
+149 ELESEESFDTGKIEF
-163 SLSEDLQTA
+163 LSEDLQTA

-179 KITAKRGRLIREIQR
+179 KITVKRGRLIREIQR

-266 CIREMIA
+266 CIRELIS
-273 AKTLKQKIAA
+273 AKTLKQRIFA

-308 HWYLIFLLLSL
+308 HWYLILLLLSL
-319 LMAPNFKLKDKK
+319 LKVPNFKLNDKK

-353 DKQYGL
+353 DKKYGL

-371 NLGQTP
+371 NLGQMP
-377 TLAPDLSSGLENMPS
+377 SLAPNLSSDLENMPS

-402 PGMEDNFAAKAG
+402 PGMEGNFAAKAG

-419 IVDVLNPAAS
+419 IVDALNPAAS

-449 PETAAM
+449 S
-455 MEKLKA
+455 EKA
-461 DAGRYDLGVQQLQEF
+461 
-476 AKNNASTAQTVG
+476 
-488 TPETDAMMDKLKADA
+488 AMMDKLKADV
-503 GQYDLGAQRL
+503 GRYDLGAQQL
-513 QEFAKNNASTAQ
+513 QEFAKA
-525 TVGTP
+525 
-530 ETDAMME
+530 
-537 QLKVDANRYDLG
+537 
-549 TQRLQEFAKNNA
+549 NA
-561 TAPQAVGTPETDA
+561 TAPQIVGTPEKAA
-574 MMEKLKV
+574 MMDKLKV
-581 DAGQYD
+581 DVNQYD

-596 AKNNATAPQAV
+596 AKNNAATQIVEPLENVDLTGKIRSTAGQFDISAESLRQHAK
-607 GTPETD
+607 GHLQSTEGLRTMG
-613 AMMEQLKVDANRY
+613 A
-626 DLGTQQLNEFVKNN
+626 T
-640 ASNGSVSAPSVEAA
+640 SVNVAEPYVEVA

-665 APSLEKVKVPSIA
+665 APSLEMVKVPSIA
-678 ELEKQG
+678 ELEKQDLNNKII
-684 FGNGLDFD
+684 FSQ
-692 PTLPPEV
+692 TIPPEV
-699 AQIVGNHAEEFKH
+699 SQIIDSHSEEFKH
-712 IMFEFANELEKNY
+712 IMFEFANGLEENY

-762 KRVYLSGVDL
+762 KRVYLSGL
-772 PAADRSI
+772 NTPAADRSI
-779 IWPELEQETAG
+779 VWPELEQETAG
-790 IIPVRYFE
+790 INPVKYFE

-810 ADKSL
+810 EDKL
-815 ATYYN
+815 LTGYYN
-820 NFAENYGKDLGIDFN
+820 EFAENYGKDLGIDINFSKNFVEN
-835 IKMPGFSADDV
+835 IANTLGV
-846 SAALGISRDAA
+846 STTTAGALFLVYELAQYGLAPA
-857 VILLFAFGVV
+857 
-867 KLGAKIAAIPGTG
+867 TG
-880 GLSLA
+880 GASLLL
-885 IP
+885 PG

>member
-42 NENIVLTEEDKQIID
+42 NDNIDLTEEDKQIID
-57 TELNNIKT
+57 AELNNIKT

-76 SKIRNVLA
+76 SKIRDVLA

-116 ENNQEEVTQEQVNQE
+116 ENNQEEVTQEQINQE
-131 ENNRN
+131 ENNQN
-136 GEEEPEVNEDVEQ
+136 GEEEQEVNEDVEQ
-149 ELEQEESFDTGKID
+149 ELEPEESFDTDKID
-163 SLSEDLQTA
+163 SLSEDLQIA

-266 CIREMIA
+266 CIRELIS

-308 HWYLIFLLLSL
+308 HWYLVLLLLSL
-319 LMAPNFKLKDKK
+319 LKAPNFKLNDKK
-331 NDDDELNKDP
+331 DNNDEFDKDP
-341 GLEREYD
+341 GVEREYV
-348 VDNVF
+348 VDNAF
-353 DKQYGL
+353 DKQYGF
-359 DTSLAGEPALEQ
+359 DTSPVGEPALE
-371 NLGQTP
+371 
-377 TLAPDLSSGLENMPS
+377 
-392 IDTSLYTSKF
+392 
-402 PGMEDNFAAKAG
+402 
-414 VKATE
+414 
-419 IVDVLNPAAS
+419 LN
-429 QYNIPADE
+429 
-437 LKNVATAQTVET
+437 
-449 PETAAM
+449 
-455 MEKLKA
+455 
-461 DAGRYDLGVQQLQEF
+461 
-476 AKNNASTAQTVG
+476 
-488 TPETDAMMDKLKADA
+488 
-503 GQYDLGAQRL
+503 LGAQRL
-513 QEFAKNNASTAQ
+513 QEFAKNNASTSQ
-525 TVGTP
+525 T
-530 ETDAMME
+530 
-537 QLKVDANRYDLG
+537 
-549 TQRLQEFAKNNA
+549 
-561 TAPQAVGTPETDA
+561 VGTPETDA

-581 DAGQYD
+581 DANQYD

-596 AKNNATAPQAV
+596 AKNNAST
-607 GTPETD
+607 
-613 AMMEQLKVDANRY
+613 
-626 DLGTQQLNEFVKNN
+626 
-640 ASNGSVSAPSVEAA
+640 GSVSAPSVEAV

-665 APSLEKVKVPSIA
+665 APSLETVKVPSIA
-678 ELEKQG
+678 ELEKQRL
-684 FGNGLDFD
+684 GNGLDFD
-692 PTLPPEV
+692 STIPPEV
-699 AQIVGNHAEEFKH
+699 AQIIDSHSEEFKH
-712 IMFEFANELEKNY
+712 IMFEFANGLEKNY

-772 PAADRSI
+772 PAADRTI

-798 TYGDMMNYVMSG
+798 TYGDLMNYVMSG
-810 ADKSL
+810 EDKYL
-815 ATYYN
+815 TGYYN
-820 NFAENYGKDLGIDFN
+820 EFAENYGKDFDININSSETFVETIANFLG
-835 IKMPGFSADDV
+835 V
-846 SAALGISRDAA
+846 STGTAGTLF
-857 VILLFAFGVV
+857 LLYELAQYG
-867 KLGAKIAAIPGTG
+867 
-880 GLSLA
+880 LA
-885 IP
+885 IPTGGASLALPG